1 MATPVDDFRW
11 TGDSDDLIV
20 WHEYERATKGCQA
33 ITWSKGLRQLLAV
46 VERTDEEIAAEE
58 IGGED
63 LAVIH
68 SDDWRRIVQIP
79 GLPSLILDRAERG
92 GLAAVN
98 YLLARHGA
106 GQALHPAMLR
116 YLE

>member
-1 MATPVDDFRW
+1 MVSAPSRCSSSGHVTR
-11 TGDSDDLIV
+11 
-20 WHEYERATKGCQA
+20 QA
-33 ITWSKGLRQLLAV
+33 ITWSKGLHQLLAV
-46 VERTDEEIAAEE
+46 TERTDEEIAAEE

-92 GLAAVN
+92 GLVAVN
-98 YLLARHGA
+98 ELLAPCPSRRR
-106 GQALHPAMLR
+106 LPAVSS
-116 YLE
+116 YWWFPCLERP

>member
-1 MATPVDDFRW
+1 VALAGDREKPWEGQAATSSGWP
-11 TGDSDDLIV
+11 
-20 WHEYERATKGCQA
+20 E
-33 ITWSKGLRQLLAV
+33 
-46 VERTDEEIAAEE
+46 
-58 IGGED
+58 

-98 YLLARHGA
+98 DLLARHGA